1 MGYMT
6 DGLTFNVLRQA
17 NLRRLPEFRNK
28 KGEVVHS
35 KPDGS
40 DWPLSQW
47 GNALFGEIGEAAEA
61 WMQLIAHAGAAAN
74 LIKKIERGD
83 VALEEAR
90 DQLGEEYADIA
101 TYLSII
107 SLNSGVDL
115 GAAIV
120 AKFNKISVRAGSRVR
135 IREDGSDWYYAETS
149 RFTDNEID
157 PREED

>member
-35 KPDGS
+35 EPDGS

-61 WMQLIAHAGAAAN
+61 WMRLIAHAGAAAN
-74 LIKKIERGD
+74 LIKKVERGD

-90 DQLGEEYADIA
+90 DQLAEEYADIA
-101 TYLSII
+101 TYLDII
-107 SLNSGVDL
+107 ALNSGVDL
-115 GAAIV
+115 GAAV
-120 AKFNKISVRAGSRVR
+120 MAKFNKISVRAKSRVR
-135 IREDGSDWYYAETS
+135 IREDGSDWFYV
-149 RFTDNEID
+149 DK
-157 PREED
+157 